1 MATLILSDGT
11 RSIDF
16 LSASGFKVPQDGIN
30 LPVVS
35 REDTFAEGSDSE
47 GRSRVRSRA
56 TNSTAG
62 QISLYLSGATASA
75 LWTTID
81 NLQELVESAHLNKG
95 SISYLGPGA
104 SSTVTYDLESISLTD
119 LPQVGIELT
128 QLRCNATI
136 TFESK
141 PYGRL
146 SPVRLPVQSNLSDT
160 LVGLGSMGI
169 ILPLGSSAGLT
180 DLSGNARNGTAQGGV
195 TIGSY
200 SPGPLTLSDGG
211 ATDFDGTND
220 RISTNYATRRNMA
233 TNPRFAVDTA
243 GWSASSPAY
252 HLNSTGVLTRTT
264 AATPQAGANVGRVAC
279 PGTNAAE
286 GAALNLAG
294 QTFKSGVTYTL
305 SMRVYLG
312 GAVANLD
319 LILGNAGVD
328 HVFTTHNGLS
338 AGTWQTI
345 SATWT
350 PGADSAT
357 AYAIVRTK
365 LGGAAQAGD
374 IYFGDVLV
382 EVASSAGVYFDG
394 SGSYISGTWTVNTGQ
409 QSGWLGT
416 AHASAS
422 DLGCFANGTTR
433 TFMGW
438 AYRDSG
444 GATHTLVG
452 GSNNGIN
459 GIILRINA
467 TSGVD
472 FFPNDGSAAT
482 NWAAAWPG
490 STQWVHWA
498 VVFDEPNNNASL
510 YINGALISTQTQT
523 AQFPSGSSLEVGSWA
538 ASQFFDGKEAWVA
551 VREGALTAT
560 QIRDVYYSGKAQI
573 TLDGPIDS
581 FVVSG
586 VTGQVNAWPDFT
598 LYESSGATV
607 NHVEIGV
614 LNEYVAAS
622 APAILLQAVTQI
634 TALGGSSNTRASSYS
649 TNILRA
655 ALATTPVAVGEAT
668 GQNNKGGWKVRARIY
683 PSATTVR
690 VRLAWRVGSGPYAHE
705 PWRTV
710 PGSAAWYD
718 VDLGSVTIPEISVGT
733 HSVTFRLEAMST
745 SGSPTVDLDVFEIL
759 PTDSYLKLRG
769 ASSLDTP
776 TSAIVAMD
784 NFSTQ
789 TSGAVTGKT
798 PLLAPSGNWSGAG
811 DADDFTVDTTAQN
824 ITRDAVSDSALNNGR
839 YLRCGSGTLTLT
851 TLTCDVTLPDSYP
864 DFPSGRFG
872 VFLRYTDTSNWLM
885 AVICD
890 FWTFK
895 LIKRVAGTETVL
907 GTYQDS
913 WTTPFAAGGVIAAA
927 VDATGNVL
935 ASVSR
940 SGNSIASL
948 SVLSDSSLATAGA
961 LASGGYGIYDAED
974 NGYSDPRYYDN
985 FNVFTGSSSATIS
998 NPVILSGG
1006 AVEVTNNKAVT
1017 RNAGATAWADT
1028 PVREGKYPVLPPA
1041 TRNSSKSLVVV
1052 KARRNDVDSAYTD
1065 TNLTDKL
1072 LLTASV
1078 TPRVHLTGT

>member
-146 SPVRLPVQSNLSDT
+146 PTQRLNVQDSYQTMVTALSPS
-160 LVGLGSMGI
+160 I
-169 ILPLGSSAGLT
+169 FLPLGASSGLT
-180 DLSGNARNGTAQGGV
+180 DLSGNARNGTAAGGV
-195 TIGSY
+195 TVGGAT
-200 SPGPLTLSDGG
+200 GPLTVSDGG
-211 ATDFDGTND
+211 ATDFDGTDD
-220 RISTNYATRRNMA
+220 RITTTY
-233 TNPRFAVDTA
+233 NP
-243 GWSASSPAY
+243 
-252 HLNSTGVLTRTT
+252 
-264 AATPQAGANVGRVAC
+264 
-279 PGTNAAE
+279 
-286 GAALNLAG
+286 
-294 QTFKSGVTYTL
+294 
-305 SMRVYLG
+305 
-312 GAVANLD
+312 
-319 LILGNAGVD
+319 
-328 HVFTTHNGLS
+328 
-338 AGTWQTI
+338 
-345 SATWT
+345 
-350 PGADSAT
+350 
-357 AYAIVRTK
+357 
-365 LGGAAQAGD
+365 
-374 IYFGDVLV
+374 
-382 EVASSAGVYFDG
+382 
-394 SGSYISGTWTVNTGQ
+394 
-409 QSGWLGT
+409 
-416 AHASAS
+416 
-422 DLGCFANGTTR
+422 FANSATR

-438 AYRDSG
+438 AYRDTSS
-444 GATHTLVG
+444 
-452 GSNNGIN
+452 SNDCLLG
-459 GIILRINA
+459 
-467 TSGVD
+467 
-472 FFPNDGSAAT
+472 GSAAT
-482 NWAAAWPG
+482 NSPNIVLFSGNQNVGFFSDVAGASVSWVAAWPG
-490 STQWVHWA
+490 NGVWVHWA
-498 VVFDEPNNNASL
+498 LVFNETTNAASL
-510 YINGALISTQTQT
+510 YINGTLTSTVSQTVAYNGTPGNLQI
-523 AQFPSGSSLEVGSWA
+523 GSYNTTSDA
-538 ASQFFDGKEAWVA
+538 FDGKQAWVS
-551 VREGALTAT
+551 VHQTALTAT
-560 QIRDVYYSGKAQI
+560 QIRDAYDTGKAQI

-598 LYESSGATV
+598 LYEASGATV
-607 NHVEIGV
+607 NHVELGV

-784 NFSTQ
+784 DFSTQ

-811 DADDFTVDTTAQN
+811 DADDFQVNTTAQN
-824 ITRDAVSDSALNNGR
+824 IYRDALSDSALNNGR
-839 YLRCGSGTLTLT
+839 YLRCGSGTLALT
-851 TLTCDVTLPDSYP
+851 AISCDVSLQASYP
-864 DFPSGRFG
+864 DYPSGRYG

-890 FWTFK
+890 VGTFK

-907 GTYQDS
+907 GTYQDDS
-913 WTTPFAAGGVIAAA
+913 TIPFAAGGVIAAA

-940 SGNSIASL
+940 SGNSIAGL
-948 SVLSDSSLATAGA
+948 SVSADSTLATAGA
-961 LASGGYGIYDAED
+961 LASGGYGIYDATTAAYGD
-974 NGYSDPRYYDN
+974 TRTYDN

-1028 PVREGKYPVLPPA
+1028 PVREGNYPVLPPA

>member
-1 MATLILSDGT
+1 MYAVRAGAVAVTL
-11 RSIDF
+11 
-16 LSASGFKVPQDGIN
+16 K
-30 LPVVS
+30 
-35 REDTFAEGSDSE
+35 
-47 GRSRVRSRA
+47 RVHA
-56 TNSTAG
+56 FCVA
-62 QISLYLSGATASA
+62 AA
-75 LWTTID
+75 
-81 NLQELVESAHLNKG
+81 
-95 SISYLGPGA
+95 
-104 SSTVTYDLESISLTD
+104 
-119 LPQVGIELT
+119 
-128 QLRCNATI
+128 
-136 TFESK
+136 
-141 PYGRL
+141 
-146 SPVRLPVQSNLSDT
+146 
-160 LVGLGSMGI
+160 
-169 ILPLGSSAGLT
+169 
-180 DLSGNARNGTAQGGV
+180 GGV
-195 TIGSY
+195 TVGGAT
-200 SPGPLTLSDGG
+200 GPLTVSDGG
-211 ATDFDGTND
+211 ATDFDGTDD
-220 RISTNYATRRNMA
+220 RITTTYTTRRNMVP
-233 TNPRFAVDTA
+233 NPRFAVDTA
-243 GWSASSPAY
+243 GWSVATGY
-252 HLNSTGVLTRTT
+252 HLNAGATITRTT
-264 AATPQAGANVGRVAC
+264 PAVEQAGPYMASIV
-279 PGTNAAE
+279 TTAASAAQ
-286 GAALNLAG
+286 GALIPFTG
-294 QTFKSGVTYTL
+294 QTFYSGTAYTL
-305 SMRVYLG
+305 RARVYQGIPSAVPIQLVLG
-312 GAVANLD
+312 RSTA
-319 LILGNAGVD
+319 D
-328 HVFTTHNGLS
+328 HATTTVTNNWSGWS
-338 AGTWQTI
+338 DV
-345 SATWT
+345 SVTWT
-350 PGADSAT
+350 PAT
-357 AYAIVRTK
+357 TVTDAVAALRTS
-365 LGGAAQAGD
+365 LGSPAVATTIYVTGLICEAGTP
-374 IYFGDVLV
+374 GN
-382 EVASSAGVYFDG
+382 YFDG
-394 SGSYISGTWTVNTGQ
+394 SGQVASYGSTFVASTGE
-409 QSGWLGT
+409 SGWLGT

-422 DLGCFANGTTR
+422 DLGCFANGTSR

-438 AYRDSG
+438 AYRDDTS
-444 GATHTLVG
+444 ATHALFGT
-452 GSNNGIN
+452 
-459 GIILRINA
+459 NA
-467 TSGVD
+467 TSNSPKLVILSGSQTVY
-472 FFPNDGSAAT
+472 FFPDTSGAAVS
-482 NWAAAWPG
+482 WASWPG
-490 STQWVHWA
+490 SAQWVHWA
-498 VVFDEPNNNASL
+498 LVFNEATDAAEL
-510 YINGALISTQTQT
+510 FINGVSQTSKT
-523 AQFPSGSSLEVGSWA
+523 ASVAYTAAGSNFQIGVYA
-538 ASQFFDGKEAWVA
+538 TASSPYNGKQAWVS
-551 VREGALTAT
+551 VHQTALTAT
-560 QIRDVYYSGKAQI
+560 QIRDAYDAGKAQI

-586 VTGQVNAWPDFT
+586 VPGQVNAWPDFT

-607 NHVEIGV
+607 NHVELGV

-784 NFSTQ
+784 DFSTQ

-824 ITRDAVSDSALNNGR
+824 IYRGAVSDSALNNGR
-839 YLRCGSGTLTLT
+839 YLRCGSGTLALT
-851 TLTCDVTLPDSYP
+851 TVTCGFRWENAGYY
-864 DFPSGRFG
+864 SGRFG

-885 AVICD
+885 AVILNPLQ
-890 FWTFK
+890 FS

-907 GTYQDS
+907 GSTVSSDGLFG
-913 WTTPFAAGGVIAAA
+913 TITITATA
-927 VDATGNVL
+927 DATGNVL
-935 ASVSR
+935 AAASR
-940 SGNSIASL
+940 LGVTVAGL
-948 SVLSDSSLATAGA
+948 AVAADSSLATAGA

-974 NGYSDPRYYDN
+974 NGYSDPRTYDN

-1028 PVREGKYPVLPPA
+1028 PVREGKYPTLPPA

>member
-104 SSTVTYDLESISLTD
+104 SSTVTYDLESISVTD

-136 TFESK
+136 SFESK

-146 SPVRLPVQSNLSDT
+146 ATQRLNVQDSYQAMVTALSPS
-160 LVGLGSMGI
+160 I
-169 ILPLGSSAGLT
+169 FLPLGASSGLT
-180 DLSGNARNGTAQGGV
+180 DLSGNARNGTAAGGV
-195 TIGSY
+195 TVGGAT
-200 SPGPLTLSDGG
+200 GPLTVSDGG
-211 ATDFDGTND
+211 ATDFDGTDD
-220 RISTNYATRRNMA
+220 RITTTYATRRNLC
-233 TNPRFAVDTA
+233 VDPLFNL
-243 GWSASSPAY
+243 GNLSKWSAFTS
-252 HLNSTGVLTRTT
+252 T
-264 AATPQAGANVGRVAC
+264 AAIVSTTLPTGLGGGTGNVCEVTPSGANGGIKTYDSAASPSGGMPATAAPHRAGFWMKTD
-279 PGTNAAE
+279 GTT
-286 GAALNLAG
+286 
-294 QTFKSGVTYTL
+294 QTMSVQFVCW
-305 SMRVYLG
+305 
-312 GAVANLD
+312 
-319 LILGNAGVD
+319 NAGGTAFD
-328 HVFTTHNGLS
+328 THVYNPTVTS
-338 AGTWQTI
+338 AWTWVST
-345 SATWT
+345 
-350 PGADSAT
+350 AD
-357 AYAIVRTK
+357 V
-365 LGGAAQAGD
+365 AQAGTTR
-374 IYFGDVLV
+374 IVV
-382 EVASSAGVYFDG
+382 NIRA
-394 SGSYISGTWTVNTGQ
+394 SGTYVGTKFSFVGLMLEEGNAVAPIESEHFPNTAQLASGEAGWT
-409 QSGWLGT
+409 GT
-416 AHASAS
+416 ANASAS
-422 DLGCFANGTTR
+422 DIGCFANGTTR

-438 AYRDSG
+438 AYRDTS
-444 GATHTLVG
+444 
-452 GSNNGIN
+452 
-459 GIILRINA
+459 
-467 TSGVD
+467 SGVD
-472 FFPNDGSAAT
+472 TIFSGSGAT
-482 NWAAAWPG
+482 PPVLAFSSGSQNIVWKPDNSTTTTWASGISNGTWF
-490 STQWVHWA
+490 HWELEFA
-498 VVFDEPNNNASL
+498 EPTASNNASL
-510 YINGALISTQTQT
+510 YINGALISAQTNAGQYSANCGNFQLGALT
-523 AQFPSGSSLEVGSWA
+523 STTDP
-538 ASQFFDGKEAWVA
+538 FDGRQAWVS
-551 VREGALTAT
+551 VHQTALTAT
-560 QIRDVYYSGKAQI
+560 QIRDAYDAGKAQI

-607 NHVEIGV
+607 NHLELGV

-784 NFSTQ
+784 DFSTQ

-798 PLLAPSGNWSGAG
+798 PLLAPAGNWSGAG

-824 ITRDAVSDSALNNGR
+824 IYRDAVSDSALNNGR
-839 YLRCGSGTLTLT
+839 YLRCGSGTLALT
-851 TLTCDVTLPDSYP
+851 AISCDVALSGSYP

-907 GTYQDS
+907 GTYQDYS
-913 WTTPFAAGGVIAAA
+913 TIPFAAGGVIAAA

-940 SGNSIASL
+940 SGNSIAGL
-948 SVLSDSSLATAGA
+948 SVSADSSLATAGA

-974 NGYSDPRYYDN
+974 NGYSDPRTYDN

-1028 PVREGKYPVLPPA
+1028 PVREGKYPTLPPA

>member
-146 SPVRLPVQSNLSDT
+146 PTQRLNVQDSYQTMVTALSPS
-160 LVGLGSMGI
+160 I
-169 ILPLGSSAGLT
+169 FLPLGASSGLT
-180 DLSGNARNGTAQGGV
+180 DLSGNARNGTAAGGV
-195 TIGSY
+195 TVGGAT
-200 SPGPLTLSDGG
+200 GPLTVSDGG
-211 ATDFDGTND
+211 ATDFDGTDD
-220 RISTNYATRRNMA
+220 RITTTYATRRNLC
-233 TNPRFAVDTA
+233 TNPNFETNITGLNA
-243 GWSASSPAY
+243 GASAIAQSTTQAYDGTNSLRVTSSASNYNANATATQANVGVAGTAY
-252 HLNSTGVLTRTT
+252 TFSFYLFNTVASRQGRADIRFYDSGGTIIGSATSGT
-264 AATPQAGANVGRVAC
+264 AATATQN
-279 PGTNAAE
+279 
-286 GAALNLAG
+286 
-294 QTFKSGVTYTL
+294 
-305 SMRVYLG
+305 
-312 GAVANLD
+312 
-319 LILGNAGVD
+319 
-328 HVFTTHNGLS
+328 
-338 AGTWQTI
+338 
-345 SATWT
+345 TWT
-350 PGADSAT
+350 RFSVTAT
-357 AYAIVRTK
+357 APALTAYIGYICRCDA
-365 LGGAAQAGD
+365 GGVAAASEISYIDG
-374 IYFGDVLV
+374 ILI
-382 EVASSAGVYFDG
+382 EAASSAGTYFPTTAQLA
-394 SGSYISGTWTVNTGQ
+394 SGEAGWT
-409 QSGWLGT
+409 GT
-416 AHASAS
+416 ANASAS
-422 DLGCFANGTTR
+422 DLGWAANGTVR
-433 TFMGW
+433 TSGGW
-438 AYRDSG
+438 AKYDAAGTEDCLLGTQRT
-444 GATHTLVG
+444 GAG
-452 GSNNGIN
+452 PYIGIN
-459 GIILRINA
+459 P
-467 TSGVD
+467 SGD
-472 FFPNDGSAAT
+472 FVFIPDGSTYVAWSASST
-482 NWAAAWPG
+482 GITPGVWFNWW
-490 STQWVHWA
+490 T
-498 VVFDEPNNNASL
+498 VFDEPGNTVKL
-510 YINGALISTQTQT
+510 YINGALISSQACATQYTSNTGFLQIGASET
-523 AQFPSGSSLEVGSWA
+523 SSNPY
-538 ASQFFDGKEAWVA
+538 DGKQAWVS
-551 VREGALTAT
+551 VHQTALTAT
-560 QIRDVYYSGKAQI
+560 QIRDAYDTGKAQI

-784 NFSTQ
+784 DFSTQ

-811 DADDFTVDTTAQN
+811 DADDFQVNTSDQS
-824 ITRDAVSDSALNNGR
+824 IYRDAVSDSAL
-839 YLRCGSGTLTLT
+839 T
-851 TLTCDVTLPDSYP
+851 T
-864 DFPSGRFG
+864 
-872 VFLRYTDTSNWLM
+872 
-885 AVICD
+885 
-890 FWTFK
+890 
-895 LIKRVAGTETVL
+895 
-907 GTYQDS
+907 
-913 WTTPFAAGGVIAAA
+913 
-927 VDATGNVL
+927 DATC
-935 ASVSR
+935 
-940 SGNSIASL
+940 
-948 SVLSDSSLATAGA
+948 
-961 LASGGYGIYDAED
+961 
-974 NGYSDPRYYDN
+974 
-985 FNVFTGSSSATIS
+985 
-998 NPVILSGG
+998 G
-1006 AVEVTNNKAVT
+1006 AV
-1017 RNAGATAWADT
+1017 RG
-1028 PVREGKYPVLPPA
+1028 P
-1041 TRNSSKSLVVV
+1041 
-1052 KARRNDVDSAYTD
+1052 
-1065 TNLTDKL
+1065 
-1072 LLTASV
+1072 
-1078 TPRVHLTGT
+1078 